1 MHGKPSEVSA
11 TALDA
16 LLAVELEAVAVEE
29 GSCGKTGKSGNLR
42 GANGA
47 QRGLDAMVKAASNT
61 ATSERRMSEEK
72 VEVTVEHVGSEA
84 CEEAVRLSN
93 DGVKVSQASL
103 PACGIR
109 WGWRPRG
116 NLLWG
121 IVGRCQQA
129 NRSRISLDNAWEVGG
144 LVWPRIVFRS

>member
-29 GSCGKTGKSGNLR
+29 GSCSKAGKSGNLR
-42 GANGA
+42 GVNGA
-47 QRGLDAMVKAASNT
+47 QRGLDAMVQAAGDT
-61 ATSERRMSEEK
+61 VTSERWMSEEK
-72 VEVTVEHVGSEA
+72 VEVTVERVGSEA
-84 CEEAVRLSN
+84 CEETVRLSN
-93 DGVKVSQASL
+93 DGVKVSQAFL
-103 PACGIR
+103 PACAF
-109 WGWRPRG
+109 GWDWCPRG

-144 LVWPRIVFRS
+144 LVWTRIVFRS